1 MRGGAG
7 QLPSLMKGV
16 VAEARRSPSSSQP
29 DDLSADLSVVSL
41 DGNSMNLCPSS
52 THVTAGINTTEEREK
67 QATRRR
73 CELELISRLDQC
85 SIADPR
91 KDCWYLMDS
100 RWLTVWALY
109 ASAGAAAEEGA
120 VSFSQTPAPGP
131 VSSLVLLDPDGR
143 GPRPG
148 LQPAIDYR
156 GVPSLVYFCF
166 TELHGRDR
174 SPEFPRHDVDIYKP
188 VVRPERLVPIVCAG
202 QTQARVLV
210 DELRP
215 QWVDWARNYSDD
227 EDDDDDD
234 GPPSWLCCCGLTREH
249 LEALIYWAVRCC
261 SRASRKRSGR
271 KLVSYRA
278 YKPMQYREGDSTRGF
293 GDTEEDDAST
303 TADSMKSSTSDGSVL
318 EFGKNYSRPFF
329 RLAEDWT

>member
-1 MRGGAG
+1 
-7 QLPSLMKGV
+7 MKRLVEG
-16 VAEARRSPSSSQP
+16 SSGESAP
-29 DDLSADLSVVSL
+29 NLSRLAL
-41 DGNSMNLCPSS
+41 DGNPMSLCPSS
-52 THVTAGINTTEEREK
+52 THVTAGINTAEEREK

-85 SIADPR
+85 SISDPR

-100 RWLTVWALY
+100 RWLKAWALY
-109 ASAGAAAEEGA
+109 AAAGTAAVAEEEDVGGP

-131 VSSLVLLDPDGR
+131 VSSLALLGPDGC
-143 GPRPG
+143 GPRAG
-148 LQPAIDYR
+148 LQPAVDYR

-188 VVRPERLVPIVCAG
+188 AVRPERLVPIVCAG

-210 DELRP
+210 NELRP
-215 QWVDWARNYSDD
+215 QWIDWARHYSDD
-227 EDDDDDD
+227 EDDEDDD
-234 GPPSWLCCCGLTREH
+234 GPPRWMCCCGLTREH

-261 SRASRKRSGR
+261 SRGSRKRSGR
-271 KLVSYRA
+271 KLLSYRA
-278 YKPMQYREGDSTRGF
+278 YKPLQYREGDSTRGF
-293 GDTEEDDAST
+293 GDNLAAEEDDGST
-303 TADSMKSSTSDGSVL
+303 AATTCSSDGSVL